1 MRPVNQVAKWMV
13 IVSILITIASL
24 SVGILG
30 LLMKQHVIAIVML
43 LLALS
48 QLWICWRWKK
58 RL

>member
-13 IVSILITIASL
+13 IVSILIAIAAL
-24 SVGILG
+24 AVGILG
-30 LLMKQHVIAIVML
+30 LMMKQQVIAIAML

>member
-24 SVGILG
+24 AVGILG

>member
-24 SVGILG
+24 AVGILG
-30 LLMKQHVIAIVML
+30 LLMEQHIIAIVML